1 MPSPQFTPGEVLEIR
16 YQQAQ
21 GTLDCRAWA
30 DIKLCSVETVRRVA
44 RGDTYRH
51 AAGVKAHPSY
61 GGLQGYASHA
71 SPGSGKTHALAASFV
86 PRETPPLASL
96 PGLPGDEP
104 DEAEAAASLARL
116 QTSLAMPVPGDAQAS
131 AAVSLLDE
139 LQGKGEAARP
149 AAASAKPDAELG

>member
-16 YQQAQ
+16 HQQAQ
-21 GTLDCRAWA
+21 GTLDVRAWA
-30 DIKLCSVETVRRVA
+30 DVKLCSVETVRRVA

-61 GGLQGYASHA
+61 GGLQ
-71 SPGSGKTHALAASFV
+71 SPAVRPQATRALAATFV
-86 PRETPPLASL
+86 PHDTPSLATL
-96 PGLPGDEP
+96 PGLPGEEP
-104 DEAEAAASLARL
+104 GEEEAGASLARL
-116 QTSLAMPVPGDAQAS
+116 QAALAMPVPGDAQAS

>member
-16 YQQAQ
+16 HQQAH
-21 GTLDCRAWA
+21 GTLDVRAWA
-30 DIKLCSVETVRRVA
+30 DVKLCSLETVRRVA

-51 AAGVKAHPSY
+51 AQGVKAHPSY
-61 GGLQGYASHA
+61 GGQQGHA
-71 SPGSGKTHALAASFV
+71 NPARAALAAGFN
-86 PRETPPLASL
+86 PPPVSPLSAI

-104 DEAEAAASLARL
+104 GEEEAGASFARL
-116 QTSLAMPVPGDAQAS
+116 QAALAMPVPGDAQAS
-131 AAVSLLDE
+131 QAASLLDE

>member
-16 YQQAQ
+16 HQQAQ

-30 DIKLCSVETVRRVA
+30 DVKLCSVETVRRVA

-61 GGLQGYASHA
+61 GGLQ
-71 SPGSGKTHALAASFV
+71 SPAARPPAARALAPSFNPPPV
-86 PRETPPLASL
+86 PPLTDLAL
-96 PGLPGDEP
+96 ADEP
-104 DEAEAAASLARL
+104 DEEEAAASLARL
-116 QTSLAMPVPGDAQAS
+116 QANLAMPVPGDAQAS

-139 LQGKGEAARP
+139 LQGKGESARP
-149 AAASAKPDAELG
+149 ASAEAKPDAELG